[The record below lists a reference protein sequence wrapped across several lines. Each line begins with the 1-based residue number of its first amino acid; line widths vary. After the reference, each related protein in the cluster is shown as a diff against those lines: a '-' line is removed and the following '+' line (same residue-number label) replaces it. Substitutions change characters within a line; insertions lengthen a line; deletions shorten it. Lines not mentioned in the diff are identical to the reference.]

1 MKLHRAS
8 GNDWDDIA
16 PEERNIWQRTA
27 SSTNGLV
34 SPSNVITIVGGVLVT
49 AGLVLLARHE
59 NVWLAVTLIMIGRAA
74 DLADG
79 LVADKTGTKSTV
91 GEAMDATV
99 DKLELVAA
107 VVVIWLASL
116 IPAFVFVILV
126 VHAVYNSLLSL
137 AEYFV
142 GQGLHPSRSGKLA
155 AAVEWVAIGLFVL
168 DAGLNIVGGWYTVL
182 TTAAWLLFAIFIILG
197 IPSSIDY
204 TKQLRSS
211 RVKN

>member
-59 NVWLAVTLIMIGRAA
+59 IVWLAVTLIMIGRAA

-142 GQGLHPSRSGKLA
+142 GQ
-155 AAVEWVAIGLFVL
+155 
-168 DAGLNIVGGWYTVL
+168 AG
-182 TTAAWLLFAIFIILG
+182 
-197 IPSSIDY
+197 SCC
-204 TKQLRSS
+204 
-211 RVKN
+211 